1 MRNLTLNLKRV
12 EKLVVLKDKYE
23 FADKLTSVYNIIS
36 DNEIT
41 KAELAVLLD
50 ELYGKKS
57 RINKKTREKAI
68 ESAKEKGIFEIKES
82 FRSLYDRIEKGEFNY
97 TIKFK
102 LKDDQ

>member
-1 MRNLTLNLKRV
+1 M
-12 EKLVVLKDKYE
+12 EKLVVLKDKFE
-23 FADKLTSVYNIIS
+23 FADKLTSVYNAIS
-36 DNEIT
+36 ENQIS

-50 ELYGKKS
+50 ELYDKKS
-57 RINKKTREKAI
+57 RINNKTREKAI

-102 LKDDQ
+102 LQNDQ